1 MDEARRC
8 TANSSWSKQR
18 CKKAAILGG
27 TVCHTHGGGAPQV
40 KRKAK
45 ERLEDLIDPDR
56 ALREAAKLAY
66 SNIQDLL
73 DEEGKVRPM
82 KEWPRELAAAVSSID
97 MTKKNLTAGDGK
109 QEDVIRIRLWDKP
122 TNLTLLF
129 KHLNLLTERLHL
141 SADKEILDRLMSA
154 RQRIDDQPAIDVEIV
169 KNDGQHN
176 SEKHHLEIA
185 PDTRST
191 SSS

>member
-1 MDEARRC
+1 MDDARRC
-8 TANSSWSKQR
+8 TAKSRRSGNQ
-18 CKKAAILGG
+18 CKNAAILGG
-27 TVCHTHGGGAPQV
+27 RVCRFHGGAAPQV
-40 KRKAK
+40 RRKAN

-66 SNIQDLL
+66 SNIQDVL
-73 DEEGKVRPM
+73 DEHGNVRPI

-97 MTKKNLTAGDGK
+97 ITKKNLTAGDGK

-122 TNLTLLF
+122 SNLTLLF

-154 RQRIDDQPAIDVEIV
+154 RQRLNDQPAIEVEIV
-169 KNDGQHN
+169 
-176 SEKHHLEIA
+176 SEDDKERAL
-185 PDTRST
+185 
-191 SSS
+191 SS

>member
-1 MDEARRC
+1 MDDARRC
-8 TANSSWSKQR
+8 TAKSSRSQQR

-27 TVCHTHGGGAPQV
+27 TVCATHGGSAPQV
-40 KRKAK
+40 KRKAL

-122 TNLTLLF
+122 SNLTLLF

-154 RQRIDDQPAIDVEIV
+154 RERVDNQPAIEVEIV
-169 KNDGQHN
+169 KDEPKRALP
-176 SEKHHLEIA
+176 S
-185 PDTRST
+185 
-191 SSS
+191 

>member
-1 MDEARRC
+1 MDDARRC
-8 TANSSWSKQR
+8 TAKSSWSKQR

-66 SNIQDLL
+66 SNIQDVL
-73 DEEGKVRPM
+73 DEKGNVRPIQ
-82 KEWPRELAAAVSSID
+82 EWPRELAAAVSSID
-97 MTKKNLTAGDGK
+97 ITKKNLTAGDGK

-122 TNLTLLF
+122 SNLTLLF

-141 SADKEILDRLMSA
+141 SADKDILDRLMSA
-154 RQRIDDQPAIDVEIV
+154 RQRLTDQPAIEVEIV
-169 KNDGQHN
+169 KEDD
-176 SEKHHLEIA
+176 EERAL
-185 PDTRST
+185 
-191 SSS
+191 SS

>member
-1 MDEARRC
+1 MDDARQC
-8 TANSSWSKQR
+8 TANSSWSKKR
-18 CKKAAILGG
+18 CRKAAILGG

-40 KRKAK
+40 LKKAK

-73 DEEGKVRPM
+73 DEKGNVRPI
-82 KEWPRELAAAVSSID
+82 KDWPRELAAAVSSID
-97 MTKKNLTAGDGK
+97 ITKKNLTAGDGK
-109 QEDVIRIRLWDKP
+109 QEDVVRIRLWDKP
-122 TNLTLLF
+122 SNLTLLF

-154 RQRIDDQPAIDVEIV
+154 RERVDNQPAIEVEIV
-169 KNDGQHN
+169 KDEPKRALP
-176 SEKHHLEIA
+176 S
-185 PDTRST
+185 
-191 SSS
+191 

>member
-8 TANSSWSKQR
+8 TAKSSRSGKP

-27 TVCHTHGGGAPQV
+27 TVCRTHGGSAPQV
-40 KRKAK
+40 KKKAL
-45 ERLEDLIDPDR
+45 ERIEDLIDPDR

-73 DEEGKVRPM
+73 DEEGQVRPM

-97 MTKKNLTAGDGK
+97 ITKKNLTAGDGK
-109 QEDVIRIRLWDKP
+109 QEDVVRIRLWDKP
-122 TNLTLLF
+122 SNLTLLF

-154 RQRIDDQPAIDVEIV
+154 RERVDGQPAIDVEIV
-169 KNDGQHN
+169 E
-176 SEKHHLEIA
+176 EKPKRAL
-185 PDTRST
+185 PS
-191 SSS
+191 

>member
-8 TANSSWSKQR
+8 TAKSTRSHQR

-27 TVCHTHGGGAPQV
+27 TVCQTHGGGSPQV
-40 KRKAK
+40 KRKAA
-45 ERLEDLIDPDR
+45 ERLADLIDPDR

-73 DEEGKVRPM
+73 DEHGNVRPI

-97 MTKKNLTAGDGK
+97 ITKKNLTAGDGK
-109 QEDVIRIRLWDKP
+109 QEDVVRIRLWDKP
-122 TNLTLLF
+122 SNLTLLF
-129 KHLNLLTERLHL
+129 KHLNLLTEHLHL

-154 RQRIDDQPAIDVEIV
+154 RERVDGQPAIDVEIV
-169 KNDGQHN
+169 KDDPKRALP
-176 SEKHHLEIA
+176 S
-185 PDTRST
+185 
-191 SSS
+191 

>member
-8 TANSSWSKQR
+8 TAKSSWSKQR
-18 CKKAAILGG
+18 CRKAAIRGG

-40 KRKAK
+40 QRKAK

-66 SNIQDLL
+66 SNIQDVL
-73 DEEGKVRPM
+73 DDNGNVRPI

-97 MTKKNLTAGDGK
+97 ITKKNLTAGDGK

-122 TNLTLLF
+122 SNLTLLF

-154 RQRIDDQPAIDVEIV
+154 RERVENQPAIEVEIV
-169 KNDGQHN
+169 KDD
-176 SEKHHLEIA
+176 SKRAL
-185 PDTRST
+185 
-191 SSS
+191 SS

>member
-1 MDEARRC
+1 MDDARRC
-8 TANSSWSKQR
+8 TAKSSRSGNR

-27 TVCHTHGGGAPQV
+27 MVCRTHGGSAPQV
-40 KRKAK
+40 KKKAL

-66 SNIQDLL
+66 SNIQDVL
-73 DEEGKVRPM
+73 DDDGNVRPI

-122 TNLTLLF
+122 SNLTLLF

-154 RQRIDDQPAIDVEIV
+154 RERVDNQPAIEVEIV
-169 KNDGQHN
+169 KDEPKRALP
-176 SEKHHLEIA
+176 S
-185 PDTRST
+185 
-191 SSS
+191 

>member
-1 MDEARRC
+1 MDDARRC
-8 TANSSWSKQR
+8 TAKSSRSQQR
-18 CKKAAILGG
+18 CKRPAILGG
-27 TVCHTHGGGAPQV
+27 TVCQTHGGAAPQV
-40 KRKAK
+40 KRKAR

-56 ALREAAKLAY
+56 ALREAAQLAY

-73 DEEGKVRPM
+73 DEEGKVRPL

-97 MTKKNLTAGDGK
+97 LTKKNLTAGDGK

-122 TNLTLLF
+122 ANLTLLF

-154 RQRIDDQPAIDVEIV
+154 RERVDGQPAIEVEIV
-169 KNDGQHN
+169 KDEPKRALP
-176 SEKHHLEIA
+176 S
-185 PDTRST
+185 
-191 SSS
+191 

>member
-8 TANSSWSKQR
+8 TAKSTRSHQR

-27 TVCHTHGGGAPQV
+27 TVCRTHGGAAPQV
-40 KRKAK
+40 KRKAL

-73 DEEGKVRPM
+73 DEEGKVRPL
-82 KEWPRELAAAVSSID
+82 KEWPHDLAAAVSSID
-97 MTKKNLTAGDGK
+97 ITKKNLTAGDGQ
-109 QEDVIRIRLWDKP
+109 QEDVVRIRLWDKP
-122 TNLTLLF
+122 SNLTLLF

-154 RQRIDDQPAIDVEIV
+154 RQRLNDQPAIEVEIV
-169 KNDGQHN
+169 EETK
-176 SEKHHLEIA
+176 ERAL
-185 PDTRST
+185 
-191 SSS
+191 SS

>member
-8 TANSSWSKQR
+8 TAKSSRSGNP

-27 TVCHTHGGGAPQV
+27 TVCRTHGGSAPQV
-40 KRKAK
+40 KKKAL
-45 ERLEDLIDPDR
+45 ERIEDLIDPDR

-73 DEEGKVRPM
+73 DEEGQVRPM

-97 MTKKNLTAGDGK
+97 ITKKNLTAGDGK

-122 TNLTLLF
+122 SNLTLLF

-154 RQRIDDQPAIDVEIV
+154 RERVDGQPAIDVEIV
-169 KNDGQHN
+169 EENTKRVLP
-176 SEKHHLEIA
+176 S
-185 PDTRST
+185 
-191 SSS
+191 

>member
-8 TANSSWSKQR
+8 TAKSSRSGNP

-27 TVCHTHGGGAPQV
+27 TVCRTHGGSAPQV
-40 KRKAK
+40 KKKAL
-45 ERLEDLIDPDR
+45 ERIEDLIDPDR

-73 DEEGKVRPM
+73 DEEGQVRPM

-97 MTKKNLTAGDGK
+97 ITKKNLTAGDGK
-109 QEDVIRIRLWDKP
+109 QEDVVRIRLWDKP
-122 TNLTLLF
+122 SNLTLLF

-154 RQRIDDQPAIDVEIV
+154 RERVDGQPAIDVEIV
-169 KNDGQHN
+169 EENTKRVLP
-176 SEKHHLEIA
+176 S
-185 PDTRST
+185 
-191 SSS
+191 

>member
-8 TANSSWSKQR
+8 TAKSSRSGNR
-18 CKKAAILGG
+18 CRKAAILGG
-27 TVCHTHGGGAPQV
+27 MVCRSHGGSAPQV
-40 KRKAK
+40 KKKAL

-66 SNIQDLL
+66 SNIQDVL
-73 DEEGKVRPM
+73 DEEGNVRPI

-97 MTKKNLTAGDGK
+97 LTKRNLTAGDGK

-122 TNLTLLF
+122 SNLTLLF

-154 RQRIDDQPAIDVEIV
+154 RERVDGQPAIDVEIV
-169 KNDGQHN
+169 EENTKRVLP
-176 SEKHHLEIA
+176 S
-185 PDTRST
+185 
-191 SSS
+191 

>member
-1 MDEARRC
+1 MRRDGVRRK
-8 TANSSWSKQR
+8 AVDPASSVKMRRSWEDGSVAFMAGR
-18 CKKAAILGG
+18 
-27 TVCHTHGGGAPQV
+27 APQV
-40 KRKAK
+40 RRKAN

-73 DEEGKVRPM
+73 DEEGKVRPL

-97 MTKKNLTAGDGK
+97 LTKKNLTAGDGK

-122 TNLTLLF
+122 ANLTLLF

-154 RQRIDDQPAIDVEIV
+154 RERVDNQPAIEVEIV
-169 KNDGQHN
+169 KDEPKRALP
-176 SEKHHLEIA
+176 S
-185 PDTRST
+185 
-191 SSS
+191 

>member
-1 MDEARRC
+1 MDDARRC
-8 TANSSWSKQR
+8 TAKSSWSKQR

-66 SNIQDLL
+66 SNIQDVL
-73 DEEGKVRPM
+73 DEKGNVRPIQ
-82 KEWPRELAAAVSSID
+82 EWPRELAAAVSSID
-97 MTKKNLTAGDGK
+97 ITKKNLTAGDGK

-122 TNLTLLF
+122 SNLTLLF

-154 RQRIDDQPAIDVEIV
+154 RQRLTDQPAIEVEIV
-169 KNDGQHN
+169 PEDDK
-176 SEKHHLEIA
+176 ERAL
-185 PDTRST
+185 
-191 SSS
+191 SS

>member
-1 MDEARRC
+1 MDDARRC
-8 TANSSWSKQR
+8 TANSSRSGNR

-27 TVCHTHGGGAPQV
+27 TVCRTHGGSAPQV
-40 KRKAK
+40 KRKAA
-45 ERLEDLIDPDR
+45 ERLQDLIDPDR

-73 DEEGKVRPM
+73 DEDGNVRPI

-122 TNLTLLF
+122 SNLTLLF

-154 RQRIDDQPAIDVEIV
+154 RQRLTDQPAIEVEIV
-169 KNDGQHN
+169 PEED
-176 SEKHHLEIA
+176 EERAL
-185 PDTRST
+185 
-191 SSS
+191 SS

>member
-1 MDEARRC
+1 MIKEDRRC
-8 TANSSWSKQR
+8 TAKSIMSQKR
-18 CKKAAILGG
+18 CKKWAMRGG
-27 TVCHTHGGGAPQV
+27 TVCRAHGGAAPQV

-66 SNIQDLL
+66 SNIQDVL
-73 DEEGKVRPM
+73 DKDGNVRPIQ
-82 KEWPRELAAAVSSID
+82 EWPRELAAAVSSID
-97 MTKKNLTAGDGK
+97 ITKKNLTAGDGK

-122 TNLTLLF
+122 SNLTLLF

-154 RQRIDDQPAIDVEIV
+154 RQRLTDQPAIEVEIV
-169 KNDGQHN
+169 KEDD
-176 SEKHHLEIA
+176 EERAL
-185 PDTRST
+185 
-191 SSS
+191 SS

>member
-1 MDEARRC
+1 MDESRRC
-8 TANSSWSKQR
+8 TAKSSRSGKP

-27 TVCHTHGGGAPQV
+27 TVCRTHGGSAPQV
-40 KRKAK
+40 KKKAL
-45 ERLEDLIDPDR
+45 ERIEDLIDPDR

-73 DEEGKVRPM
+73 DEEGQVRPM

-97 MTKKNLTAGDGK
+97 ITKKNLTAGDGK
-109 QEDVIRIRLWDKP
+109 QEDVVRIRLWDKP
-122 TNLTLLF
+122 SNLTLLF

-154 RQRIDDQPAIDVEIV
+154 RERVDNQPAIEVEIV
-169 KNDGQHN
+169 KENPKRVLP
-176 SEKHHLEIA
+176 S
-185 PDTRST
+185 
-191 SSS
+191 